1 MIINS
6 EIANLQNSPGIQA
19 NTAANKPAANN
30 VGIGTIYV
38 STDTG
43 SIERSNGTTWL
54 NLGGGVPVVTPG
66 IDDVLSVNQALTGT
80 QSIELANNQFA
91 ITDSFASVYQFNPD
105 GDFIV
110 GKSGEATLN
119 YEINPGSFEFYFQ
132 TPGGANGLSIDTNVN
147 IFQFGDF
154 DNQNNGN
161 YFQITDQNNLIF
173 FGNGGNTDGLS
184 FDMANQVY
192 DIGNLTTN
200 LTGFRIDDGNE
211 VITAQTTAGAN
222 GLKLDFNSSNRFYAF
237 GDFAGLSNS
246 TKLLLD
252 DLNTI
257 VTLNADAEIIFDT
270 QKLNFPD
277 PNIITASSGGNSG
290 QHLKVTVNGSDYV
303 IKLENP

>member
-43 SIERSNGTTWL
+43 TIERSNGTTWL
-54 NLGGGVPVVTPG
+54 NLGGGSGSTPG
-66 IDDVLSVNQALTGT
+66 IDDVLTVAQALTGT
-80 QSIELANNQFA
+80 QSIELANNQFV
-91 ITDSFASVYQFNPD
+91 ITDSFANVYQFNPD

-200 LTGFRIDDGNE
+200 LTGFRIDDGNQ

-222 GLKLDFNSSNRFYAF
+222 GLKLDFLSGQRYFAI
-237 GDFAGLSNS
+237 GDYQNTYDGTTLI
-246 TKLLLD
+246 
-252 DLNTI
+252 LNDNTQTA
-257 VTLNADAEIIFDT
+257 TLNAAVETIFDT
-270 QKLNFPD
+270 AKLNFPD
-277 PNIITASSGGNSG
+277 PNIETTSASGNSG
-290 QHLKVTVNGSDYV
+290 NHLKVTVNGVDYV
-303 IKLENP
+303 IELKNP